1 MLLQVEV
8 DLEEAR
14 YCMTIEKVDDV
25 VTEVTVA
32 FAGGEIEHVME
43 QEQLI
48 LESKASWKRVW

>member
-1 MLLQVEV
+1 
-8 DLEEAR
+8 
-14 YCMTIEKVDDV
+14 MTIEKVDDV